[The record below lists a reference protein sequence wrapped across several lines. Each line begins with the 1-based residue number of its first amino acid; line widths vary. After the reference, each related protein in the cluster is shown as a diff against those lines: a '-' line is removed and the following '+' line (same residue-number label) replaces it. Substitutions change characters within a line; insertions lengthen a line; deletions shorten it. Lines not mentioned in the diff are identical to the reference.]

1 MGMAKFRHPWLQ
13 TPERIIDRRKFT
25 TKLSLYGM
33 SIIVAELWR
42 PEVGST
48 VVENVCENLRLFGK
62 NDSLRKSFQNSV
74 AKGFIAT
81 PIDVL
86 CSNFV
91 KFDRQETGKVV
102 RYLPDRVRNLP
113 RPAPHNAPTAIQIS
127 SKSVHFRR
135 SYTRRREHRQ
145 HGLLKCFQYLA
156 ETQLRV
162 E

>member
-62 NDSLRKSFQNSV
+62 KT
-74 AKGFIAT
+74 T
-81 PIDVL
+81 P
-86 CSNFV
+86 C
-91 KFDRQETGKVV
+91 GKVFKIRLQKDSSRHRSTCCV
-102 RYLPDRVRNLP
+102 
-113 RPAPHNAPTAIQIS
+113 QIS
-127 SKSVHFRR
+127 WNLTDRKPVKSCVTYRIVSEICLGQPRIMHLQR
-135 SYTRRREHRQ
+135 SRFHPNRFTFGGVIRE
-145 HGLLKCFQYLA
+145 GVNTVNTGY
-156 ETQLRV
+156 
-162 E
+162 